1 MSRPVAAAI
10 SGAVVLTVGGSA
22 TAVWADMAAG
32 QSIAD
37 VGPDV
42 LVAAAFTGLGAVLVA
57 ARPGNRV
64 TWLLMTIGVTWATAG
79 GGLAAGV
86 LGVSRP
92 GLVPWTS
99 AWILAGSTLRT
110 VAWYLAVLGL
120 AIYFPT
126 GHVLGRRWRWLP
138 WALAVSVLAT
148 VANGLVDP
156 GANLDI
162 AGWHNPIAIPPSLRF
177 LESVTFLVGPP
188 LAVVAG
194 CFAVAQLVR
203 RWRGGGPVERRQL
216 GLFLAAAVP
225 PVVAAPVGLA
235 GGGPWVFYAAVLPLP
250 LAVAVAVLRYRLYD
264 LERVISRTV
273 SYALVTGML
282 VGLYLGGV
290 ALLTDVLPF
299 SSTLGTAISVLVA
312 VALFAPLR
320 RKMQATVDRRF
331 NRARYDAAAT
341 VGDFAARLREQVDLD
356 VVRDDLLAAVTVTV
370 QPRTAL
376 LWLREPAR

>member
-1 MSRPVAAAI
+1 MSRRVAGAAI
-10 SGAVVLTVGGSA
+10 SGAVVLTVGGA
-22 TAVWADMAAG
+22 VAAVWAGTAAG
-32 QSIAD
+32 QSVVD
-37 VGPDV
+37 DGPDV

-64 TWLLMTIGVTWATAG
+64 TWLLMTVGVTWATAG
-79 GGLAAGV
+79 GSLAAGL
-86 LGVSRP
+86 LGVSQP

-99 AWILAGSTLRT
+99 AWLLVGSALRT

-126 GHVLGRRWRWLP
+126 GQVLGRRWRWLP

-162 AGWHNPIAIPPSLRF
+162 SGWHNPVGLPPSLGF
-177 LESVTFLVGPP
+177 VETVTFLVGPP

-203 RWRGGGPVERRQL
+203 RWRPGGPVERRQL

-250 LAVAVAVLRYRLYD
+250 LAVAVAVGRSGTSPRGSA
-264 LERVISRTV
+264 SRSTWT
-273 SYALVTGML
+273 SYAT
-282 VGLYLGGV
+282 
-290 ALLTDVLPF
+290 T
-299 SSTLGTAISVLVA
+299 SS
-312 VALFAPLR
+312 
-320 RKMQATVDRRF
+320 
-331 NRARYDAAAT
+331 
-341 VGDFAARLREQVDLD
+341 
-356 VVRDDLLAAVTVTV
+356 
-370 QPRTAL
+370 PR
-376 LWLREPAR
+376 